1 MAKKYKNV
9 PVDEETYER
18 LQVLCERNQRKQG
31 AQVKFWVDTEWGR
44 LELLP
49 VVSEE
54 KARLSGQN
62 KKKPAGQARL
72 EVSAAQ

>member
-31 AQVKFWVDTEWGR
+31 AQVKFWVDTELGR

-49 VVSEE
+49 V
-54 KARLSGQN
+54 L
-62 KKKPAGQARL
+62 PAAT
-72 EVSAAQ
+72 EAVVVETPAAPRRRQRIGRDS

>member
-31 AQVKFWVDTEWGR
+31 AQVKIWVDTEWR
-44 LELLP
+44 
-49 VVSEE
+49 
-54 KARLSGQN
+54 RM
-62 KKKPAGQARL
+62 
-72 EVSAAQ
+72 

>member
-49 VVSEE
+49 VLPKGEG
-54 KARLSGQN
+54 KAKN
-62 KKKPAGQARL
+62 PKPAQVPA
-72 EVSAAQ
+72 